1 MMIISGPCCL
11 ATTLGGK
18 SKWSM
23 CCQFERGSPAGE
35 ICKSSSGILCVSRV
49 ADTVNTVEEDAVSV
63 HVQHNIAPAAS
74 RSNRILNVHSC
85 IISSDRILAVAG
97 IVPHQLND
105 MYFIMLYFI
114 FILLLFFFFFCIFW
128 CKAANGHQHTFRAR
142 KADHKNPKQRRTDAD
157 SDGHQT
163 LRGGRAKT
171 STSFAGGI
179 KENEQETEGG
189 GRGVWGG
196 EGRKRKKLIHAARLN
211 KWP

>member
-114 FILLLFFFFFCIFW
+114 LFYYLFFFVFFDV
-128 CKAANGHQHTFRAR
+128 R
-142 KADHKNPKQRRTDAD
+142 QRMGISIPFGPEKPT
-157 SDGHQT
+157 T
-163 LRGGRAKT
+163 KT
-171 STSFAGGI
+171 RSNAELMLILMGI
-179 KENEQETEGG
+179 KRYE
-189 GRGVWGG
+189 
-196 EGRKRKKLIHAARLN
+196 AAGQKHQPVLRVA
-211 KWP
+211 